1 MRSKTPLI
9 VGGGV
14 LALAVLGGGLYALL
28 APSGKPAPAPATV
41 AAGGGSM
48 APAAGASEVLAAAA
62 APAPVSPPPTA
73 APAGPF
79 DPARE
84 FERIAAAQTPG
95 FEVTASTAKP
105 TFRIGKDEL
114 AFSVK
119 SAREGHLYVLT
130 AGTDGSFIQ
139 LFPNEKARNN
149 HVNAGQTLKLPDA
162 NWHAPAG
169 GPPGVDQFI
178 AIVSKHPRD
187 FAAAGMKIEG
197 GFGEFAKELAAE
209 VAARHAGPGSAFA
222 GKPVCDAGVP
232 CDDEYGAAVFSSQE
246 VN

>member
-1 MRSKTPLI
+1 
-9 VGGGV
+9 V
-14 LALAVLGGGLYALL
+14 
-28 APSGKPAPAPATV
+28 
-41 AAGGGSM
+41 
-48 APAAGASEVLAAAA
+48 AA
-62 APAPVSPPPTA
+62 APS
-73 APAGPF
+73 GPF

-84 FERIAAAQTPG
+84 FERIASAQTPG
-95 FEVTASTAKP
+95 FEVSAATAKP

-119 SAREGHLYVLT
+119 SARDGHLYVLT

-149 HVNAGQTLKLPDA
+149 RIKAGQTMKLPDA

-169 GPPGVDQFI
+169 GPPGVDNFI

-187 FAAAGMKIEG
+187 FTAAGMKMEG
-197 GFGEFAKELAAE
+197 GFGEFPKERAAE
-209 VAARHAGPGSAFA
+209 VASRHTGAGSAFA
-222 GKPVCDAGVP
+222 GKPVCDAGVA
-232 CDDEYGAAVFSSQE
+232 CDDEYGAALFSSQE